1 MGQQGNTPPLAPPTY
16 AQPPKKSGAWKWFL
30 GAFVVLTLAVISCCG
45 FAVASMSFTDSSVSF
60 GDTIALIHLDSVI
73 AGSGDGY
80 ITPESFI
87 AKLDQA
93 ENDSSVKA
101 VLIRVDSPG
110 GTVAA
115 SQEISMVLEDYSK
128 PVVVSIADVGAS
140 GAYMIAS
147 KTDLIIALPT
157 SAVGSIGVIS
167 QIPNISELLDKLGIE
182 FTTLTAGEFKDAG
195 SMYRSLTPTETAM
208 IQTEIDFAYEE
219 FIRIVAEGRGLEE
232 SEVQEMATG
241 WAWSGTE
248 AMEMGLVDELGTYN
262 DALDRAADLGG
273 IEGDYE
279 VVDYDYLD
287 YSDFVYSLIGLSDS
301 LDRLGTLG
309 QAADTAAP
317 VVPR

>member
-1 MGQQGNTPPLAPPTY
+1 MNQQGNTPPLVPPAY
-16 AQPPKKSGAWKWFL
+16 AQPPKKSSAWKWFL
-30 GAFVVLTLAVISCCG
+30 AAFVILFLAVIGCCG
-45 FAVASMSFTDSSVSF
+45 ISVASMSFTDPSMGF

-93 ENDSSVKA
+93 ENDSNVKA

-115 SQEISMVLEDYSK
+115 SQEISMVIEDFSK

-147 KTDLIIALPT
+147 QTDLIVALPT

-232 SEVQEMATG
+232 SEVREMATG
-241 WAWSGTE
+241 WAWSGSE

-262 DALDRAADLGG
+262 DALDRAAELGG
-273 IEGDYE
+273 IEGEYE

-301 LDRLGTLG
+301 LDRLGALG
-309 QAADTAAP
+309 QAADAAAP